1 MEVKSSN
8 LADLY
13 WKQPHITFALAGH
26 KYIYLRIPISS
37 SSRKRCRHR
46 RNAEEFHRY
55 QPPMK
60 LRIKQKRGTVTTTM
74 ELLFTLF
81 KRVHIMILHLTCFW
95 EAFPSA

>member
-8 LADLY
+8 LADLC
-13 WKQPHITFALAGH
+13 WKQSHITFALAGQ
-26 KYIYLRIPISS
+26 KYIYLRIPICS
-37 SSRKRCRHR
+37 SSRRRCRHR
-46 RNAEEFHRY
+46 RNAEEFHHN

-60 LRIKQKRGTVTTTM
+60 RRIKGGTVTTTM

-81 KRVHIMILHLTCFW
+81 KRVHTMILHLTCFW

>member
-1 MEVKSSN
+1 MGLKSST

-13 WKQPHITFALAGH
+13 WKQPHLTMAFAGQ
-26 KYIYLRIPISS
+26 KYIYLRIPICS

-46 RNAEEFHRY
+46 RNAEEFHQY
-55 QPPMK
+55 QAPMK
-60 LRIKQKRGTVTTTM
+60 QRIKQKGRTVTTTM

-81 KRVHIMILHLTCFW
+81 KRVHIMILHLICFW